1 MELTPRERFT
11 RCAFGQDVDML
22 PIQCD
27 FTASKLRDFLHARG
41 IANVSDLELLRYFDN
56 HVLYAYMNG
65 ATLRMKTKDFG
76 GAPYVEDEW
85 GCRWDASQDLLY
97 MNNPLERWDSLEQY
111 KFPDPWAPGYLDYA
125 QSVVNKYAQE
135 RIVTGYHFCA
145 LFERAYILRGF
156 ENVLADF
163 YEEEE
168 LLTGLLDKITDF
180 QVELAKRYVSI
191 GVNCGRTVDDYG
203 TQQSLIVSP
212 AMWRQFIK
220 PRLARIIAVYRDAG
234 LPMIHHSCGNVMSI
248 VGDLVEIG
256 VNVLNP
262 IQPNAMDLPKLADEY
277 GEKLTFFGGICNQHV
292 LPHLSPEEIDEN
304 VKSVVG
310 ILGKHGRYVISP
322 SNSIGPDVPEV
333 NVEAYYRAAQKYRRI
348 YG

>member
-27 FTASKLRDFLHARG
+27 FTGSKLKDFLTAKG
-41 IANVSDLELLRYFDN
+41 IDNISDLELLKFFDN

-65 ATLRMKTKDFG
+65 ATLQMKTKNFG
-76 GAPYVEDEW
+76 GADYATDEW
-85 GCRWDASQDLLY
+85 GCKWDAKQDLFY
-97 MNNPLERWDSLEQY
+97 MNNPLENWEDFERYQL
-111 KFPDPWAPGYLDYA
+111 PDPWAPGYLDYA
-125 QSVVNKYAQE
+125 EMVTAKYAHE

-168 LLTGLLDKITDF
+168 RLTALLDKITAF
-180 QVELAKRYVSI
+180 QVELAKRYIGI

-203 TQQSLIVSP
+203 TQTSLIISP
-212 AMWRQFIK
+212 PMWRKFIK
-220 PRLARIIAVYRDAG
+220 PRLAQIIAVYRNAG
-234 LPMIHHSCGNVMSI
+234 LPVIHHSCGNIMSI
-248 VGDLVEIG
+248 VGDLAEIG

-262 IQPNAMDLPKLADEY
+262 IQPNAMDLTALADGYGDKLA
-277 GEKLTFFGGICNQHV
+277 FFGGICNQHV
-292 LPHLSPEEIDEN
+292 LPHQTPEEIDAS
-304 VKSVVG
+304 VKATVD
-310 ILGKHGRYVISP
+310 ILGKNGRYIIAP
-322 SNSIGPDVPEV
+322 SNSIGRDVPEE
-333 NVEAYYRAAQKYRRI
+333 NVEAFYRAAQKYRRI
-348 YG
+348 HG